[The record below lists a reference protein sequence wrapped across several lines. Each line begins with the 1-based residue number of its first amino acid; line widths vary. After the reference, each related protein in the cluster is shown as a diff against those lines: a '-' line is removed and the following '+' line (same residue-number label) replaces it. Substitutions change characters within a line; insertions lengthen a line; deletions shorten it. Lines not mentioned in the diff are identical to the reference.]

1 MCWLLIILCSSFFQS
16 VCTLGYCLLPLTL
29 ALLVLRILLSI
40 DSLTPAIIFIK
51 LALVGG
57 SLTWSIWGELFC
69 KIITVEPL
77 SKDTPETKTPLWRGH
92 ISNII
97 TPPLPPSSASLG
109 FLYDYL
115 AVDRRALAIYPLVLF
130 YLSIGCLIATQKSG
144 LFWHSLYNRTHCY
157 SALSNYVIIN
167 PLDWVSS

>member
-1 MCWLLIILCSSFFQS
+1 PSSLSSLSSPPSLLHGRSTDHSDDKNTIHFVHVFLLVWGGAGVVTLNSQLLKGKVSFFQS

-57 SLTWSIWGELFC
+57 ALTWSIW
-69 KIITVEPL
+69 
-77 SKDTPETKTPLWRGH
+77 
-92 ISNII
+92 
-97 TPPLPPSSASLG
+97 ASLG

-144 LFWHSLYNRTHCY
+144 LF
-157 SALSNYVIIN
+157 
-167 PLDWVSS
+167 